1 MWGQDIHHWIY
12 VGVEKVMI
20 SQGLV
25 EARIYVT
32 LAFAFLVFI
41 GLSAIIAIAVQSAF
55 YSPPAPLKPQLGRED
70 LPISSRL
77 GVFSPL
83 YLLPVAPI
91 LLALTLE
98 LNCLKPLKRNVIPKK
113 GAFIAITMLGYIFG
127 AILTG
132 ILLTIAYQ
140 KIYKK

>member
-1 MWGQDIHHWIY
+1 MYWIY
-12 VGVEKVMI
+12 VGVEKVVI
-20 SQGLV
+20 SQDFV
-25 EARIYVT
+25 EARVYVT

-41 GLSAIIAIAVQSAF
+41 GLSAIIAVSVQLAF
-55 YSPPAPLKPQLGRED
+55 YSLTPPAPLKPQLDRED

-77 GVFSPL
+77 GMFDPL

-91 LLALTLE
+91 LLALALE

>member
-1 MWGQDIHHWIY
+1 M
-12 VGVEKVMI
+12 GVEKVVI
-20 SQGLV
+20 SQDFV

-41 GLSAIIAIAVQSAF
+41 GLSSIIAIAVQLAF
-55 YSPPAPLKPQLGRED
+55 YSYTPPAPLKPQIDRED

-77 GVFSPL
+77 GMFSPL
-83 YLLPVAPI
+83 YLFPI
-91 LLALTLE
+91 ASIVLALTVE
-98 LNCLKPLKRNVIPKK
+98 LSCLKPLKRNVIPKK
-113 GAFIAITMLGYIFG
+113 RMFITITVLGYVFG

-132 ILLTIAYQ
+132 ILLTLAYQ